1 MAAEVSSVG
10 AAGGT
15 SERCQE
21 QDQLTRLLPT
31 WQSTVLASNLRSIV
45 RDDSLEGRCDLSLK
59 RISSDSDL
67 IESWLE
73 ASRKLEV

>member
-1 MAAEVSSVG
+1 M
-10 AAGGT
+10 
-15 SERCQE
+15 
-21 QDQLTRLLPT
+21 TRLLST
-31 WQSTVLASNLRSIV
+31 WQSTVLASNLRSTV
-45 RDDSLEGRCDLSLK
+45 RDDSLEGHCDLSLK